1 MKYSVFVSHSMN
13 QDDLGVVYETARQAE
28 AAGISLYIAE
38 RDWQFGT
45 SLPAKIENAIRT
57 CDHFV
62 AFWTHGGAHS
72 QYVNQEI
79 GFAKACGRPRVFV
92 VEKGEQV
99 KGFDVDKEYVE
110 LDRGN
115 PQNAISQLNSFLA
128 FQMQQKQARAESERQ
143 SEQQRKMW
151 LTVTGIVGLIALLS
165 GEK

>member
-1 MKYSVFVSHSMN
+1 MTYSVFISHSMS
-13 QDDLGVVYETARQAE
+13 QDDLGIVYGAARQAQL
-28 AAGISLYIAE
+28 AGVQFYIAE
-38 RDWQFGT
+38 RDWQLGK
-45 SLPAKIENAIRT
+45 SLPAKIEQAIRA

-62 AFWTHGGAHS
+62 AFWTRGGAHS

-79 GFAKACGRPRVFV
+79 GFAKACGVPRVFV

-115 PQNAISQLNSFLA
+115 PQNAISQLNAFLA
-128 FQMQQKQARAESERQ
+128 FQMQQKHARMEMEQ
-143 SEQQRKMW
+143 QQDQQRKMW
-151 LTVTGIVGLIALLS
+151 LTIIGIVGLIALFS